1 MRSKSK
7 KIKKLLIHK
16 NLKIYLFQIKL
27 TLSNLIKIKIYN
39 IILHKNSLK
48 KKINCIIKTH
58 KFYKILY
65 KRKTHFKLRSQHKK

>member
-27 TLSNLIKIKIYN
+27 TLSNLIKIYN